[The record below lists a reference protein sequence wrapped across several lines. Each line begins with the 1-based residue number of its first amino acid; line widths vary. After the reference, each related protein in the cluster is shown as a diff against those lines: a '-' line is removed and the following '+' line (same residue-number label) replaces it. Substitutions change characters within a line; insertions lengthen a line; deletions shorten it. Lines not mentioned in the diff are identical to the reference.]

1 MSRFRRLRQWNKRRA
16 ALVATVVVFVAC
28 IAFFLKQ
35 YNDTGNPGKD
45 PVAAGSAA
53 PAPSDSASNSASP
66 SASDAPGPFKGLK
79 GLPTGYPST
88 RDKFGRLLVP
98 RIVTMTVTS
107 SEPIFQLG
115 YLVPTSLDSPY
126 GRAGQGASSWTLT
139 VRATGRGPLAAIFIQ
154 AGRSG
159 APVTCT
165 ISIDGQVGNT
175 ETTTQPWQRQL
186 CVA

>member
-1 MSRFRRLRQWNKRRA
+1 
-16 ALVATVVVFVAC
+16 VFVAC

-45 PVAAGSAA
+45 PVAAGSATPGA
-53 PAPSDSASNSASP
+53 TDSPSDSPSASA
-66 SASDAPGPFKGLK
+66 STSDAPGPFKGLK

-126 GRAGQGASSWTLT
+126 GRAGQGARSWSLT
-139 VRATGRGPLAAIFIQ
+139 VRATGRTPLAAIFIQ

-165 ISIDGQVGNT
+165 ITIDGQAGDT